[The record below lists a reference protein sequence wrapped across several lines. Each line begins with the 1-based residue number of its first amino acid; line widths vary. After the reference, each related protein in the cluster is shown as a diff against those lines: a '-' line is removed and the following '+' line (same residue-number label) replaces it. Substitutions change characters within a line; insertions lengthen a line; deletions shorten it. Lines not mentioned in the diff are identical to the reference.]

1 MTLLRVI
8 AIRLDDWVA
17 RLETV
22 AVILL
27 MALLTAVTFAQV
39 VTRYLL
45 GDP

>member
-17 RLETV
+17 CLETV

-27 MALLTAVTFAQV
+27 MALLT
-39 VTRYLL
+39 
-45 GDP
+45 